1 MLYKL
6 AHNLIKE
13 IVRIAKFNSTIK
25 NEKHIFIMN
34 MLHSVNNLHLQ
45 VTELKI
51 LDHESNI
58 RVFGVDRVETIFQYS
73 LNQNSKIL

>member
-1 MLYKL
+1 
-6 AHNLIKE
+6 
-13 IVRIAKFNSTIK
+13 
-25 NEKHIFIMN
+25 MN

-58 RVFGVDRVETIFQYS
+58 RVFGVGRVETIFQYS
-73 LNQNSKIL
+73 LN